1 MPLLKRTADDF
12 CKFPSAKSTQY
23 SKLMNEMPVTVKR
36 SLELLGLF
44 LVGALIVLGNQ
55 IIMPVLLAFFV
66 SILLLPL
73 YRFFKQKRF
82 PEILAILLPILLL
95 LVFVAGIIWFF
106 SSQIGSLIA
115 DFPRIKSNVS
125 KHLTSLSA
133 WINDVF
139 DYSTTEQLKLIN
151 DQSNK
156 MLSSAGNLLGG
167 AAGSLTNI
175 FLFFGLLP
183 IYIYLML
190 FYKNLL
196 LRFIFMWF
204 EPADHKKVEE
214 GMKETEVIIKSYL
227 IGLLIQITY
236 ITVLL
241 GGILM
246 LFGIKHALLIGVIFA
261 LLNLIPY
268 IGALFGNL
276 IGVLLTLTSS
286 QELSPIFTV
295 LITIAFVQFLDN
307 NILMPRI
314 VGSKVKINAL
324 SAILGVFV
332 GGALAGISGMFMA
345 LPIIAV
351 LKIIFDRTDM
361 FKQWGVLLGDDMP
374 AKSPMSFPR
383 FRVKK
388 TLKPSEKKETSG

>member
-1 MPLLKRTADDF
+1 
-12 CKFPSAKSTQY
+12 
-23 SKLMNEMPVTVKR
+23 MNEMPITVKR

-44 LVGALIVLGNQ
+44 LVGALIVLGKD

-66 SILLLPL
+66 SILLLPV
-73 YRFFKQKRF
+73 YRFFRKKRF
-82 PEILAILLPILLL
+82 PEILAILIPILLL
-95 LVFVAGIIWFF
+95 AFFISGIIWFF
-106 SSQIGSLIA
+106 SSQISSLIA
-115 DFPRIKSNVS
+115 DFPSIKSNVN
-125 KHLTSLSA
+125 KHLVSLSA
-133 WINDVF
+133 WVNDVF
-139 DYSTTEQLKLIN
+139 NYSTTEQLKLIN
-151 DQSNK
+151 EQSEK
-156 MLSSAGNLLGG
+156 MLSSAGNILSG
-167 AAGSLTNI
+167 AAGSVTNL

-204 EPADHKKVEE
+204 EPTDHKMVEE

-236 ITVLL
+236 ITILL

-286 QELSPIFTV
+286 QELTPIITV
-295 LITIAFVQFLDN
+295 LVTIAFVQFLDN

-324 SAILGVFV
+324 SAILGVFI
-332 GGALAGISGMFMA
+332 GGALAGIPGMFMA

-361 FKQWGVLLGDDMP
+361 FKQWGVLLGDDLP
-374 AKSPMSFPR
+374 NKSPMSFPR
-383 FRVKK
+383 FRIKK
-388 TLKPSEKKETSG
+388 SLAPSETKASE

>member
-1 MPLLKRTADDF
+1 MPI
-12 CKFPSAKSTQY
+12 
-23 SKLMNEMPVTVKR
+23 TVKR

-44 LVGALIVLGNQ
+44 LIGALVVLGHD
-55 IIMPVLLAFFV
+55 IIMPLLLAFFV
-66 SILLLPL
+66 SILLLPI
-73 YRFFKQKRF
+73 YRFFKKKKF
-82 PEILAILLPILLL
+82 PESLSILLPILFLA
-95 LVFVAGIIWFF
+95 VFLAGIIWFF
-106 SSQIGSLIA
+106 SSQISLLVA
-115 DFPRIKSNVS
+115 DFPQIKANVS
-125 KHLTSLSA
+125 KHLASLSA
-133 WINDVF
+133 WINKVF
-139 DYSTTEQLKLIN
+139 SYSTAEQLKLIN
-151 DQSNK
+151 DQSNS
-156 MLSSAGNLLGG
+156 MLSSAGNLLSG
-167 AAGSLTNI
+167 AAGSLTGL

-196 LRFIFMWF
+196 LRFVFMWF

-227 IGLLIQITY
+227 IGLLIQIAY
-236 ITVLL
+236 ITILL
-241 GGILM
+241 GGALM

-268 IGALFGNL
+268 VGALIGNL

-295 LITIAFVQFLDN
+295 LIVIAVVQFLDN

-324 SAILGVFV
+324 SAIIGVFV
-332 GGALAGISGMFMA
+332 AGTLAGISGMFMA

-361 FKQWGVLLGDDMP
+361 FKQWGVLLGDDRP
-374 AKSPMSFPR
+374 VKSPMSFPK
-383 FRVKK
+383 FRLKK
-388 TLKPSEKKETSG
+388 TLKGPEKKEHI

>member
-1 MPLLKRTADDF
+1 MSEMPL
-12 CKFPSAKSTQY
+12 
-23 SKLMNEMPVTVKR
+23 TVKR

-44 LVGALIVLGNQ
+44 LAGALIVLGHN
-55 IIMPVLLAFFV
+55 IIMPVLLAFFI
-66 SILLLPL
+66 SIMLLPV
-73 YRFFKQKRF
+73 YRFFKKKRF
-82 PEILAILLPILLL
+82 PETLAIMLPILLL
-95 LVFVAGIIWFF
+95 AVFLAGIIWFF
-106 SSQIGSLIA
+106 STQISSLVA
-115 DFPRIKSNVS
+115 DFPTIKSNVS

-133 WINDVF
+133 WINDAF
-139 DYSTTEQLKLIN
+139 NYSTTEQLKLIN
-151 DQSNK
+151 EQSNK
-156 MLSSAGNLLGG
+156 MLSSAGNILSG
-167 AAGSLTNI
+167 AFGSLTNI

-227 IGLLIQITY
+227 IGLLIQIAY

-241 GGILM
+241 GGILT

-324 SAILGVFV
+324 SAILGVFI
-332 GGALAGISGMFMA
+332 GGALAGVPGMFMA
-345 LPIIAV
+345 LPTIAV
-351 LKIIFDRTDM
+351 LKVIFDRTDM
-361 FKQWGVLLGDDMP
+361 FKQWGVLLGEDLP
-374 AKSPMSFPR
+374 ARSPMSFPK
-383 FRVKK
+383 FRIKK
-388 TLKPSEKKETSG
+388 KLRASEKKETTG

>member
-1 MPLLKRTADDF
+1 MSQMPL
-12 CKFPSAKSTQY
+12 
-23 SKLMNEMPVTVKR
+23 TVKR

-44 LVGALIVLGNQ
+44 LAGALIVLGHN

-66 SILLLPL
+66 SIMLLPV
-73 YRFFKQKRF
+73 YRFFKGKRL
-82 PEILAILLPILLL
+82 PETLAIILPILLL
-95 LVFVAGIIWFF
+95 IVFIAGIIWFF
-106 SSQIGSLIA
+106 SSQISSLIA

-125 KHLTSLSA
+125 KHLTALSA

-139 DYSTTEQLKLIN
+139 NYSTTEQLKLIN
-151 DQSNK
+151 EQSNK
-156 MLSSAGNLLGG
+156 MLSSAGNILSG

-227 IGLLIQITY
+227 IGLLIQIAY
-236 ITVLL
+236 ITILL
-241 GGILM
+241 GGILTV
-246 LFGIKHALLIGVIFA
+246 FGIKHALLIGVIFA

-268 IGALFGNL
+268 IGALIGNL

-324 SAILGVFV
+324 SAILGVFI

-345 LPIIAV
+345 LPTIAV

-361 FKQWGVLLGDDMP
+361 FKQWGVLLGEDLP
-374 AKSPMSFPR
+374 AKSPMSFPK
-383 FRVKK
+383 FRIRKK
-388 TLKPSEKKETSG
+388 LKASEKKETTG

>member
-1 MPLLKRTADDF
+1 
-12 CKFPSAKSTQY
+12 
-23 SKLMNEMPVTVKR
+23 MNEMPITVKR

-44 LVGALIVLGNQ
+44 LVGALIVLGRD

-66 SILLLPL
+66 SIMLLPV
-73 YRFFKQKRF
+73 YRFFRKKRF
-82 PEILAILLPILLL
+82 PETLAILIPILLL
-95 LVFVAGIIWFF
+95 AIFLAGIIWFF
-106 SSQIGSLIA
+106 SAQIGILVN
-115 DFPRIKSNVS
+115 DFPRIKMNVS
-125 KHLTSLSA
+125 KHLTSLSE
-133 WINDVF
+133 WINDAF
-139 DYSTTEQLKLIN
+139 NYSTTKQLKLIN
-151 DQSNK
+151 EQSDK
-156 MLSSAGNLLGG
+156 MLSSAGNILGG
-167 AAGSLTNI
+167 FAGSITGL

-204 EPADHKKVEE
+204 EPADHKMVEE

-268 IGALFGNL
+268 IGALFGNI
-276 IGVLLTLTSS
+276 IGVMLTLTSS

-324 SAILGVFV
+324 SAILGVFI

-361 FKQWGVLLGDDMP
+361 FKQWGVLLGDDLP
-374 AKSPMSFPR
+374 AKSPMSFPK
-383 FRVKK
+383 FRIKK
-388 TLKPSEKKETSG
+388 KLAEAEKKETT